1 VSGRALDFVPLVVVL
16 YEDMGCYNVHERV
29 NDNRNP
35 NVPVSLIIIAKDQ
48 AEQKSEDSFADIMV
62 TDVDCTEQRGRN

>member
-29 NDNRNP
+29 NDHQHANI
-35 NVPVSLIIIAKDQ
+35 PVSLIMVAKDQ
-48 AEQKSEDSFADIMV
+48 AEQKSEDYFADVMV
-62 TDVDCTEQRGRN
+62 TDVNSTK